1 MHIPDVHDYSMSET
15 DAQEKKAKE
24 YLTNDHKKVL
34 QSAIYNVMDEEY
46 NRLEDNSAEFLE
58 NCAAS
63 RAEAFFKKVLSGDKD
78 AAMALFGDRH
88 DSSRYRQL
96 GIDKGEPWA
105 HFIRGSLFETDGL
118 KMRRQ
123 LVEAHPDLIVS
134 ERIKDLDSV
143 VKGLQL
149 QIIEQDKEIERLR
162 QRH

>member
-1 MHIPDVHDYSMSET
+1 MHISDLHDYSMSET
-15 DAQEKKAKE
+15 ETQEKKAKE
-24 YLTNDHKKVL
+24 FLTPEHKKLVA
-34 QSAIYNVMDEEY
+34 QAIYYVMDEQY
-46 NRLEDNSAEFLE
+46 NKLEDYAGEFLE

-63 RAEAFFKKVLSGDKD
+63 RAENFFKRVLDGDEK
-78 AAMALFGDRH
+78 AAMALFGDRQ
-88 DSSRYRQL
+88 DSDRYKQL
-96 GIDKGEPWA
+96 GMDEGKPWA
-105 HFIRGSLFETDGL
+105 HLIRGSLFETNGL

-162 QRH
+162 QGF